1 LVLNY
6 QTAINV
12 LHLIFQS
19 PIDIAILERI
29 DSGDDVVFLE
39 NSVLRILQNGLLRDT
54 LTQLLT
60 RSRLFVLS
68 DDIEVRGITTD
79 ELIKGIEA
87 IDYDGL
93 VALTVKN
100 PVIQSWS

>member
-1 LVLNY
+1 M
-6 QTAINV
+6 

-39 NSVLRILQNGLLRDT
+39 NSVLRILENGSLRDT
-54 LTQLLT
+54 LTQLLIG
-60 RSRLFVLS
+60 SRLYVLS
-68 DDIEVRGITTD
+68 DDIQVRGIITD
-79 ELIKGIEA
+79 ELIKGIEV
-87 IDYDGL
+87 IDYLGL
-93 VALTVKN
+93 VTLTVKN